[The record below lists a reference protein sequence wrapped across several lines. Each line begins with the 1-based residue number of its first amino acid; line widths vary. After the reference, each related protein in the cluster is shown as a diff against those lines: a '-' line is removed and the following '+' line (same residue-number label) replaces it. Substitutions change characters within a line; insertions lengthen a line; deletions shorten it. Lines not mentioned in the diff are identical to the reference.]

1 MGYIATF
8 RRWRSARG
16 HSRFTAA
23 VAVVGAATLAL
34 VVFPA
39 AGYQSAGAAT
49 PANTETGFVSPFSG
63 APAYEYLAPTEITRP
78 AQLNQPIGQQAADKL
93 ARAIG
98 LSRKDAL
105 TSQQY
110 AEFISGGGVDGDIKS
125 ARLVDASVLIL
136 TNTVGH
142 PLYSVVNG
150 HLTAS
155 VLASY
160 GVFVNTK
167 GLLES
172 PANADAP
179 TRQVN
184 AVIAPGGY
192 LGAWCRANG
201 ATKSL
206 AALYRSAY
214 PLEAIYGFFAQQQSG
229 AAQLITNIK
238 GGVATEVGMSMG
250 PPLWI
255 VNFAL
260 IYTLNPTLAANMPA
274 YWAPI
279 PTTVAKAILASPSG
293 QVPYSAYASY
303 FG

>member
-1 MGYIATF
+1 MLP
-8 RRWRSARG
+8 
-16 HSRFTAA
+16 
-23 VAVVGAATLAL
+23 AATLAL
-34 VVFPA
+34 VVFTA
-39 AGYQSAGAAT
+39 AACQVAGRTA
-49 PANTETGFVSPFSG
+49 PANTETGFASPFSG
-63 APAYEYLAPTEITRP
+63 TPAYEYLAPTEMTRST
-78 AQLNQPIGQQAADKL
+78 QLNRPLGQHAADKI
-93 ARAIG
+93 AAAIG
-98 LSRKDAL
+98 LSRADAF
-105 TSQQY
+105 TPKQY
-110 AEFISGGGVDGDIKS
+110 AQFISGHGVKGDPKS

-142 PLYSVVNG
+142 PLYSLVNG

-160 GVFVNTK
+160 GVYVNTN

-172 PANADAP
+172 PANLDAP

-184 AVIAPGGY
+184 AVLAPGGY
-192 LGAWCRANG
+192 LGIWCRANG

-214 PLEAIYGFFAQQQSG
+214 PLEAVYGFFAQQQSG
-229 AAQLITNIK
+229 TAQLITNTK
-238 GGVATEVGMSMG
+238 GHIVTEVGMSMG
-250 PPLWI
+250 PALWM

-279 PTTVAKAILASPSG
+279 PSTVAKAILASPSG
-293 QVPYSAYASY
+293 QVPYSKYAGY